1 MSSIFDPILNGTTKL
16 ANRGKIGL
24 EIGSDI
30 LELNQAR
37 YLELTIL
44 ATIST
49 RFVKALGSFV
59 TGWDF
64 GRAFV
69 HIGTLPSIADEAFL
83 TFTRVSTGS
92 VYTVSAQRSTV
103 VFASFTLV
111 DIGTF
116 KSITDKALFT
126 LALDRTNSIRAWS
139 IWWAGIIGTEALVLV
154 WRQSFSYG
162 ERL

>member
-59 TGWDF
+59 TG
-64 GRAFV
+64 
-69 HIGTLPSIADEAFL
+69 
-83 TFTRVSTGS
+83 
-92 VYTVSAQRSTV
+92 
-103 VFASFTLV
+103 
-111 DIGTF
+111 
-116 KSITDKALFT
+116 
-126 LALDRTNSIRAWS
+126 
-139 IWWAGIIGTEALVLV
+139 
-154 WRQSFSYG
+154 
-162 ERL
+162 